1 MKLGELVGKD
11 IINIQSGTR
20 LGTVADSDLLID
32 NETGQ
37 IESIIIP
44 NRGNIFSLWGNRQQL
59 IIPWEA
65 VVKIGNEVILVEID
79 ENPAVNRH
87 IF

>member
-11 IINIQSGTR
+11 IINIHSGTR
-20 LGTVADSDLLID
+20 LGRVADSDLLID

-44 NRGNIFSLWGNRQQL
+44 NRGNIFDLWGNRHQL

-65 VVKIGNEVILVEID
+65 VVKIGNEVILVDID
-79 ENPAVNRH
+79 ENPLINRQR
-87 IF
+87 F